1 MTEAENPQ
9 TKENFINEGLSL
21 VSLAM
26 SGVIFILCVWG
37 WRCKKRWECKKKE
50 SDDIV
55 VQNATVVE
63 EAGSTKPSVRASA
76 PPAPPGLAAA
86 PEPRTYSGTYS
97 ITMAESA

>member
-26 SGVIFILCVWG
+26 SGVIFILCCWG

-50 SDDIV
+50 SDEIV
-55 VQNATVVE
+55 VQGATVVE
-63 EAGSTKPSVRASA
+63 EAGSTKPSA
-76 PPAPPGLAAA
+76 PPAPPALAAA
-86 PEPRTYSGTYS
+86 PEPRTYSGRYTV
-97 ITMAESA
+97 TVESERV